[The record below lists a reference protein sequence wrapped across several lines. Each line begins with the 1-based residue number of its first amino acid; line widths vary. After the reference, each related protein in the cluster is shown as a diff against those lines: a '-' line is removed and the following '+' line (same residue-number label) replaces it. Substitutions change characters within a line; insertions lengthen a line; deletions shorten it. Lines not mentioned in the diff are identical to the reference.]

1 MIIFRDF
8 LVWYNNLDVGFFVIV
23 VMWLQQFYFDR
34 NIDLFKIVMFVFG
47 IVRKMLFDIVIWEGV
62 EFMLLDEKNKDLYYN
77 IKLNIVGGF
86 FIIYY

>member
-1 MIIFRDF
+1 
-8 LVWYNNLDVGFFVIV
+8 
-23 VMWLQQFYFDR
+23 
-34 NIDLFKIVMFVFG
+34 MFVFG

-86 FIIYY
+86 FIIYYWKVVKGEIKIRDGKLC